1 MTITIT
7 IDGRSYS
14 VDEEYLAVKK
24 WVIDFWIS
32 KGILTEEE
40 PDIMSDPG
48 VIYESGYQDGTENAK
63 QKAIEIVL
71 KELGHCDVA
80 RTRDITYDIKNISHI
95 SK

>member
-1 MTITIT
+1 
-7 IDGRSYS
+7 
-14 VDEEYLAVKK
+14 
-24 WVIDFWIS
+24 
-32 KGILTEEE
+32 
-40 PDIMSDPG
+40 MSDPG